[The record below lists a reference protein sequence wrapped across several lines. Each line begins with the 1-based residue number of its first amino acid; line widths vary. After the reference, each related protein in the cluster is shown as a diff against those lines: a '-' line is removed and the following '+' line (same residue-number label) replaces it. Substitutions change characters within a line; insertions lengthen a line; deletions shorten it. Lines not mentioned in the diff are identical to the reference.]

1 MQEQGNDMSPSS
13 FAYADSFRDRG
24 RLPVS
29 RTVVIIPAYN
39 EEGAIGGLL
48 DEVKQHVPDLDVIV
62 INDGSTDGT
71 ALLAGKKG
79 VKVLDL
85 PCNLGVGGAVQAGF
99 RYAYDQGYRYVV
111 RIDGDGQHPPAEI
124 PKLIAAMANA
134 KGDADLV
141 IGSRFA
147 GEQSYVSTLVRYL
160 GIKMLALFLSRICRS
175 RITDP
180 TSGFWIVNRKLL
192 FYFAH
197 DYPTEY
203 PEPEAIALLR
213 RHGFSFREEPVK
225 FRPRTVG
232 LSSIG
237 VWGTVYYMMKVGLA
251 LVVDRIRP
259 IDSRFAKENLGHIL

>member
-1 MQEQGNDMSPSS
+1 MTKD
-13 FAYADSFRDRG
+13 A
-24 RLPVS
+24 
-29 RTVVIIPAYN
+29 VIIPAFN
-39 EEGAIGGLL
+39 EEGAIGDLL
-48 DEVKQHVPDLDVIV
+48 DELKQHCPDLDVIV
-62 INDGSTDGT
+62 INDGSTDCT
-71 ALLAGKKG
+71 ALIVRSKG
-79 VKVLDL
+79 VTVLDL
-85 PCNLGVGGAVQAGF
+85 PCNLGVGGAVQTGF
-99 RYAYDQGYRYVV
+99 KYAYDRGYRYVI

-124 PKLIAAMANA
+124 PKLINAMME
-134 KGDADLV
+134 GTADLI

-147 GEQSYVSTLVRYL
+147 GQRSYVSTFIRFL

-175 RITDP
+175 RVTDP

-192 FYFAH
+192 YYFAH

-237 VWGTVYYMMKVGLA
+237 AWGTVYYMMKVGLA

>member
-1 MQEQGNDMSPSS
+1 MSS
-13 FAYADSFRDRG
+13 Y
-24 RLPVS
+24 LI
-29 RTVVIIPAYN
+29 IIPAFN
-39 EEGAIGGLL
+39 EEEAIGPLL
-48 DEVKQHVPDLDVIV
+48 DELQQALPDADVLV
-62 INDGSTDGT
+62 INDGSTDRT
-71 ALLAGKKG
+71 AQVVRGKGKPI
-79 VKVLDL
+79 LDL

-99 RYAYDQGYRYVV
+99 RYAFDQGYQYVI

-124 PKLIAAMANA
+124 SKLINAMRE
-134 KGDADLV
+134 GDADLI

-147 GEQSYVSTLVRYL
+147 GERSYVSTLFRFL
-160 GIKMLALFLSRICRS
+160 GIKMLALFLSRICKS
-175 RITDP
+175 RVTDP

-192 FYFAH
+192 FYFSH

-225 FRPRTVG
+225 FRPRKVG

-237 VWGTVYYMMKVGLA
+237 AWGTVYYMMKVGLA

-259 IDSRFAKENLGHIL
+259 IDSRFAKDNLGHIR

>member
-1 MQEQGNDMSPSS
+1 MSAEITTDKPRKLDT
-13 FAYADSFRDRG
+13 AEAE
-24 RLPVS
+24 
-29 RTVVIIPAYN
+29 RTVLIIPAYN
-39 EEGAIGGLL
+39 EEGAIGALL
-48 DEVKQHVPDLDVIV
+48 DEVSQHVPGIDVIV

-71 ALLAGKKG
+71 ASIARAKG

-85 PCNLGVGGAVQAGF
+85 PCNLGVGGAVQTGF
-99 RYAYDQGYRYVV
+99 RHAFDKGYRFVV
-111 RIDGDGQHPPAEI
+111 RIDGDGQHPPEEI
-124 PKLIAAMANA
+124 PKLLAAIGNA
-134 KGDADLV
+134 EGEADLV

-147 GEQSYVSTLVRYL
+147 GERSYASTPFRFL
-160 GIKMLALFLSRICRS
+160 GIKMLAFFLSAICRN

-213 RHGFSFREEPVK
+213 RHGFSFREVPVR

-237 VWGTVYYMMKVGLA
+237 AWGTVYYMMKVGLA

-259 IDSRFAKENLGHIL
+259 IDRRFARENLGHIR

>member
-1 MQEQGNDMSPSS
+1 LKTYCTTDPQKDKI
-13 FAYADSFRDRG
+13 A
-24 RLPVS
+24 
-29 RTVVIIPAYN
+29 VIIPAYN

-48 DEVKQHVPDLDVIV
+48 EEVKQHVPTLDVIV
-62 INDGSTDGT
+62 INDGSTDYT
-71 ALLAGKKG
+71 ALITRAKG
-79 VKVLDL
+79 IQVLDL
-85 PCNLGVGGAVQAGF
+85 PCNLGVGGAVQVGF
-99 RYAYDQGYRYVV
+99 RYAYDRGYRYVI

-124 PKLIAAMANA
+124 PKMIQAINSGSDDLI
-134 KGDADLV
+134 

-147 GEQSYVSTLVRYL
+147 GQRSYGSTFFRSI
-160 GIKMLALFLSRICRS
+160 GIRMLALFLSRICRN

-192 FYFAH
+192 HYFSH

-213 RHGFSFREEPVK
+213 RHGFSFREEPVT

-232 LSSIG
+232 FSSIG
-237 VWGTVYYMMKVGLA
+237 AWGTVYYMMKVGLA

-259 IDSRFAKENLGHIL
+259 IDSRFAKENLSHIP